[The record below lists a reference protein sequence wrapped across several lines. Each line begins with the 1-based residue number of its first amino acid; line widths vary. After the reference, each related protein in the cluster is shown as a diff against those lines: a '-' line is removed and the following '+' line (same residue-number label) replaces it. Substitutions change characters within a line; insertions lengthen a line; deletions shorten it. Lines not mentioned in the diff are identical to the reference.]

1 MKPIIKVMSLTNS
14 VIIVFTDHIT
24 CIETSHR
31 GCIIHLSSGQA
42 IESTSSETHVLEAIG
57 L

>member
-24 CIETSHR
+24 CIENSPR
-31 GCIIHLSSGQA
+31 GCVIHLSSGQT
-42 IESTSSETHVLEAIG
+42 IESTTSQTNVLEAIG
-57 L
+57 F